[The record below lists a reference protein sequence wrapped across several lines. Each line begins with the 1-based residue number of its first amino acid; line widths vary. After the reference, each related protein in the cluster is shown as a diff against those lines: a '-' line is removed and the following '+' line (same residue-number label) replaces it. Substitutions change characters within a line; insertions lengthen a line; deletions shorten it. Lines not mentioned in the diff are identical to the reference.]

1 MLQQLDIA
9 IAFVTIMLMLSLLV
23 TAAVQVI
30 SALLDLRGKNL
41 VRALTDLFQQMDE
54 GLRQIPT
61 DVPLKEAIRGW
72 LTHPFSRVTL
82 GSRLADSVTTHPTI
96 AHTYARAK
104 AIRKDELFNLL
115 TDLASTTSA
124 GTIDPVVR
132 TRLNEILAKR
142 LPGGTETVVAAQAI
156 ADKLAVQFPEAKDK
170 DKVTAAVSAAL
181 GQTSRLEIEIEKW
194 FDTVM
199 DRASD
204 IFTRWTRITTIV
216 VSASLVIVLH
226 IDSGLIFHQISMNPD
241 IRAGLSKLSDTA
253 LAQADE
259 TLRNGNRATAALKE
273 VAAQHTGD
281 ATVAATLN
289 AAPSLATCADGKNW
303 LEKYGKEKM
312 PDFNNDRLQDE
323 FSRACQEQTMAALE
337 RSRDQISN
345 IRRELAETN
354 LHLVPERISG
364 RPVFS
369 TDSDH
374 PSLIR
379 NWAEA
384 YGYRPHI
391 LGTLAMVVL
400 LSLGA
405 PFWFNALR
413 QLSNLKPAIS
423 NKIEKET
430 AAV

>member
-41 VRALTDLFQQMDE
+41 VRALTDLFHQMDE
-54 GLRQIPT
+54 GLRQAPT
-61 DVPLKEAIRGW
+61 DVPFKEVIRGW
-72 LTHPFSRVTL
+72 LTHPFSSLTL
-82 GSRLADSVTTHPTI
+82 GSMLADSVTTHPTI

-104 AIRKDELFNLL
+104 AIRKDELLNLL
-115 TDLASTTSA
+115 ADLASTTSA
-124 GTIDPVVR
+124 GTIDPLVR
-132 TRLNEILAKR
+132 TRLNAILAKQM
-142 LPGGTETVVAAQAI
+142 PGGIEAVAAAQAI
-156 ADKLAVQFPEAKDK
+156 AEKLAAQFPEANE
-170 DKVTAAVSAAL
+170 KVTAAVAAAV
-181 GQTSRLEIEIEKW
+181 GQTSRLEIETEKW

-216 VSASLVIVLH
+216 VSAALVVVLH